1 MDIHAK
7 REEVVLSQSQ
17 VFLFDKLADGTFF
30 EVRSTFGI
38 HFIWRGTKSKGIL
51 GNQVAT
57 KLGIWYIRLL
67 VYIVMLRIGESS
79 GPPLAGDGSVYWTVQ
94 KPPFRIASYH
104 VGMGRLARRRADITK
119 AVPSVTILPTR
130 MSMKECD

>member
-79 GPPLAGDGSVYWTVQ
+79 GPP
-94 KPPFRIASYH
+94 FRIASYH